1 MRLTSFTLENYGCF
15 AQARL
20 ALDPEPGHVNLVAAP
35 NGSGKTVLR
44 QAFRDLLFGIPGQTK
59 MAFLYGYQGM
69 RLFAEGIDAAGSAF
83 AFGRRKGIGNTLV
96 DAAGISL
103 DPRILAPLI
112 GEADEALFERLFGL
126 DSQLLRSGAE
136 AMLDSGGALAEALFA
151 AGSGIASV
159 RQLREKFEE
168 IRDQLAPGR
177 QAKARPFY
185 KALDELAGAAGIC
198 TLPSYDPEIGR
209 NFRSSWRLSAIVGPR
224 LPANRRRSVAKSSG
238 SRGSSGFARGS
249 TDGKISGSDVPTRP
263 ERLGFPPIRK
273 TAGARRSKGP
283 TSLDV
288 R

>member
-136 AMLDSGGALAEALFA
+136 AMLDSGAPLPRRCLPQA
-151 AGSGIASV
+151 AASRAFGSCARSSKRSATSWRPG
-159 RQLREKFEE
+159 
-168 IRDQLAPGR
+168 GR
-177 QAKARPFY
+177 QKPGPF
-185 KALDELAGAAGIC
+185 I
-198 TLPSYDPEIGR
+198 
-209 NFRSSWRLSAIVGPR
+209 
-224 LPANRRRSVAKSSG
+224 RR
-238 SRGSSGFARGS
+238 
-249 TDGKISGSDVPTRP
+249 
-263 ERLGFPPIRK
+263 
-273 TAGARRSKGP
+273 
-283 TSLDV
+283 
-288 R
+288 